1 MAGSSIWDHLQSLL
15 CHICTPKACE
25 GQQLRLRRSRSIEQ
39 AFYVDNCL
47 QSIDSPAKARNLID
61 RMRSLLSSGGF
72 EIRQWASNV
81 PAVIEHLP
89 VEARAAS
96 TELWLSEHS
105 SDPQEPALGLRWNCL
120 TDHLG
125 YKHHQVDYSEP
136 TLRNVYKVL
145 ATQYDPLGY
154 LIPFTTKAKM
164 LIQDLWKLKIG
175 WDDIIHPVKAC

>member
-1 MAGSSIWDHLQSLL
+1 MVPASSSSICATYALQRHVKDNS
-15 CHICTPKACE
+15 E
-25 GQQLRLRRSRSIEQ
+25 GYEDVQRSIEQ

-47 QSIDSPAKARNLID
+47 QSLDSPEKAHNLID

-105 SDPQEPALGLRWNCL
+105 ADPQEPALGLRWNCL
-120 TDHLG
+120 TDQLG
-125 YKHHQVDYSEP
+125 YKHRQVNYFEP

-145 ATQYDPLGY
+145 AT
-154 LIPFTTKAKM
+154 
-164 LIQDLWKLKIG
+164 
-175 WDDIIHPVKAC
+175 